1 MLPSQHVYHCRV
13 RAHSSISGKVERLY
27 NLEVFVLF
35 FYQDV
40 SIFIYTFLVFLELVS
55 FSISF
60 LHIHF
65 FLIYITLFL

>member
-35 FYQDV
+35 FIRM
-40 SIFIYTFLVFLELVS
+40 SLSSYTHFWYFLN
-55 FSISF
+55 
-60 LHIHF
+60 
-65 FLIYITLFL
+65 